1 MNADEYWSL
10 TKVFCF
16 MMSGPLLTGLSS
28 ILQNEKKVQ
37 DSACVSDGVVYD
49 G

>member
-1 MNADEYWSL
+1 MNVDEYWSL
-10 TKVFCF
+10 MKVFCF
-16 MMSGPLLTGLSS
+16 MMCGPLLTGLSS
-28 ILQNEKKVQ
+28 ILQIEEKMQ

>member
-1 MNADEYWSL
+1 MKCLIVEQG
-10 TKVFCF
+10 
-16 MMSGPLLTGLSS
+16 GPLLTGLSS
-28 ILQNEKKVQ
+28 ILQIEEKMQ